1 MLYQDEYDTLMENI
15 TQHGYKKAE
24 YFLACMNSAKKQS
37 FESTYKK
44 YHEDHIKRHKADLA
58 EAKRTQT
65 INNLIFKRGQAAYQ
79 EKIFALKI
87 NATKK
92 KGGLYKPITL

>member
-1 MLYQDEYDTLMENI
+1 MKNI

-24 YFLACMNSAKKQS
+24 YFLDCMNFAKKQS

-65 INNLIFKRGQAAYQ
+65 INNLIFKWGSGVSR
-79 EKIFALKI
+79 KDK
-87 NATKK
+87 
-92 KGGLYKPITL
+92 